1 MKKINKY
8 NTIRELKI
16 SIFRILNKYKI
27 LRNILSIKCSKI
39 QIRQDL
45 QIFNKI
51 SQIKN
56 LKIIIAFF
64 NKEMTLN
71 SKIDPKKQ
79 KSLINL
85 RIQIIKI
92 KNNKP

>member
-51 SQIKN
+51 SQIIN

-85 RIQIIKI
+85 RIWIIKI

>member
-39 QIRQDL
+39 QIRQDH

-51 SQIKN
+51 SQIIN

-85 RIQIIKI
+85 RIWIIKI